1 MRSAKSW
8 SPLPITDLVARLAAE
23 LAEYERSDN
32 PVQHAL
38 LELYRSG
45 DIYPDG
51 IRDGQIVWQA
61 TTEAGHG

>member
-1 MRSAKSW
+1 MA
-8 SPLPITDLVARLAAE
+8 DLVARLAAE

-38 LELYRSG
+38 LELYHSG
-45 DIYPDG
+45 VIYPDG

>member
-1 MRSAKSW
+1 MA
-8 SPLPITDLVARLAAE
+8 DLVARLAGE
-23 LAEYERSDN
+23 LTEYESSDN

-51 IRDGQIVWQA
+51 IRDGQIVWHA
-61 TTEAGHG
+61 ITEAGHG